1 MILIE
6 DLSPD
11 ERREFF
17 SRIMYPW
24 QHGCQDRRTEFSD
37 RYDIATDSYDSQ
49 IAARISG
56 THNQPEV
63 VKEMTRWSVGYFN
76 LWKRCARKIAV
87 AYKRKPRRRLDKRKT
102 DSTKLS
108 NLYRKVGFDAHAL
121 EWQRL
126 SVIMNRIIVLVV
138 PRKGEEDDEDVID
151 FEVVTG
157 ADSEVWIDPKRSFRG
172 VPDILGTKLKTKSWN
187 PGPGEAVIRTVDA
200 RRFVWWNSTGEV
212 IDQIEHGLQMFP
224 GADLISAHG
233 MDSDWW
239 DWKTW
244 RAATKATI
252 EVGMIGASMGW
263 TRKTQCRKII
273 ALLSNN
279 MEDETPDGQNLAD
292 HERPL
297 ILRGFQFLVN
307 DLNTGVEG
315 FLAHIKSIQDEI
327 AEQMTGA
334 ASNLVDPDPDNPASG
349 LAGVANHEAIKEV
362 RESQLPNVERFEQRM
377 AILLAKMATIL
388 DYEDAVDPDVVK
400 EKFRVVWPELAFLD
414 TPEARIRVWVEET
427 KFGIS
432 DQVDA
437 MMERDGISEEEAKER
452 LMEIAERR
460 AELDAFRAARNQ
472 QGDPQEDPTTL
483 EAGGQPGEDL
493 AQVQG
498 RKGGAVDSD
507 GKETNPDAV

>member
-6 DLSPD
+6 DLSD
-11 ERREFF
+11 EERKAFF
-17 SRIMYPW
+17 GRILNPW
-24 QHGCQDRRTEFSD
+24 QHGCQERRSEFKD

-49 IAARISG
+49 VAARIG
-56 THNQPEV
+56 NTHVQPEV
-63 VKEMTRWSVGYFN
+63 IKEMTSWSVGYFN

-87 AYKRKPRRRLDKRKT
+87 AYKRKPRRRLEKQKT
-102 DSTKLS
+102 ASTKMS
-108 NLYRKVGFDAHAL
+108 NLYRKIGFDAHAL
-121 EWQRL
+121 EWQRM

-138 PRKGEEDDEDVID
+138 PRKGEEDGEDVID

-157 ADSEVWIDPKRSFRG
+157 ADSEVWVDHERSMQG
-172 VPDILGTKLKTKSWN
+172 VPDILGTKLKTRSWS
-187 PGPGEAVIRTVDA
+187 PGPGEPVVRTVDA
-200 RRFVWWNSTGEV
+200 RRFAWWDTNGDLVDE
-212 IDQIEHGLQMFP
+212 IEHGMEMFP
-224 GADLISAHG
+224 GADMLSAHG
-233 MDSDWW
+233 LDSEWW

-279 MEDETPDGQNLAD
+279 VEDETPDGQNLSD

-315 FLAHIKSIQDEI
+315 FLTHIKSIQDEI

-334 ASNLVDPDPDNPASG
+334 ASNLVDPDPANPASG

-362 RESQLPNVERFEQRM
+362 REAQLPNMERFEQRM
-377 AILLAKMATIL
+377 AVVIAKMATRL
-388 DYEDAVDPDVVK
+388 EYDDAVDPDLVK
-400 EKFRVVWPELAFLD
+400 DRFRVVWPELAFLD

-460 AELDAFRAARNQ
+460 AELDEFRASRNQ
-472 QGDPQEDPTTL
+472 QSDPQEDPTTI

-498 RKGGAVDSD
+498 RKGGAVDAD
-507 GKETNPDAV
+507 GKETKPDAA